1 MSEERKEGYHM
12 AIRQW
17 LLVLV
22 GGVMLLL
29 VAACGGGGETG
40 EAEQPSLAGGD
51 TEAPVQ
57 VVREFVAAT
66 QEQDVNKLLS
76 LIEPSNEVQG
86 MGAEL
91 RAQTGLI
98 GQLDYQNETYTLEE
112 NNGQEAKVRFTADV
126 TFGVQGAEPVSQP
139 AEMVFNV
146 VKIDENWYIR
156 NVVPVIE
163 EEEE

>member
-1 MSEERKEGYHM
+1 MS
-12 AIRQW
+12 IRQR
-17 LLVLV
+17 LSVLV
-22 GGVMLLL
+22 GGMMALLL
-29 VAACGGGGETG
+29 LAACGGGSGSG
-40 EAEQPSLAGGD
+40 DQPPAAED

-66 QEQDVNKLLS
+66 QAKDVNKLLS
-76 LIEPSNEVQG
+76 LIEPSNAVQG

-112 NNGQEAKVRFTADV
+112 HTGQEAKVRFTADV
-126 TFGVQGAEPVSQP
+126 TFAVQGAEPVSQA
-139 AEMVFNV
+139 AEMVFNL
-146 VKIDENWYIR
+146 VKVNESWYIR

-163 EEEE
+163 ND